1 MILEHV
7 KSNVS
12 GDTAVIHRE
21 NRGHDGDNHLSGNR
35 IEKRI
40 RHDRSHRLQNLF
52 VPVDT
57 GQIGGPRLSGL
68 HQIRVVADS
77 GQPYGLHSVRN
88 HGVVGPLQQRNRR
101 LFPRCPGNLLRGRR
115 LFQQPAKL
123 FIIA

>member
-1 MILEHV
+1 MVLEHV

-12 GDTAVIHRE
+12 GNTAVIQRE
-21 NRGHDGDNHLSGNR
+21 NRSHDGDDHLSGNR

-40 RHDRSHRLQNLF
+40 RHNRPHCLQNLF

-57 GQIGGPRLSGL
+57 GQIGGPRLSSL

-77 GQPYGLHSVRN
+77 GQPYGLYSVGN

-101 LFPRCPGNLLRGRR
+101 LFPRRPGNLLRGRR
-115 LFQQPAKL
+115 LLQQPAKL
-123 FIIA
+123 FIIT